1 MARRNFLA
9 RQNCLVMAAPSSNEG
24 FCLLVVEALL
34 SGAQV
39 VCSNIPV
46 LREVGSDACTYFH
59 PGADFVQN
67 LSIAIISSIQ
77 APIRNTFVDDPF
89 VPDNIARELHAIYRQ
104 SLTLRSQVSCP
115 DVGKNR

>member
-24 FCLLVVEALL
+24 FCLPVVEALL

-67 LSIAIISSIQ
+67 FRLRLSVASK
-77 APIRNTFVDDPF
+77 
-89 VPDNIARELHAIYRQ
+89 
-104 SLTLRSQVSCP
+104 LRSGTHLWTILLSQTILRENCMRFIGS
-115 DVGKNR
+115 RSL